1 MILFGIL
8 CTAVLQDS
16 LDSHSLR
23 VTSES
28 ENGVKQKTAVTVQLF
43 KQFPYFSTGRGSELA
58 SSGFWKTQWLCPNPS
73 FKW

>member
-28 ENGVKQKTAVTVQLF
+28 ENGVKQKTAVTVQVF
-43 KQFPYFSTGRGSELA
+43 KQFPYFSTGSGSELA
-58 SSGFWKTQWLCPNPS
+58 SSGFWKTQWLCTNPS